1 MISSYYKLPITSK
14 RPWVNHMHMKYYFL
28 LLFTSFLWAGN
39 FVAGKFLV
47 NHGSALLLTEI
58 RWLIAVICLIPF
70 VWWKEKTLSFPKK
83 ALIPLLIM
91 GLTGVLLFN
100 YLMFLAL
107 EYTTAD
113 NVGLLSTLNPIS
125 IAIASFFFFREK
137 LNLRQLSAMLISLFG
152 ILIVISHGD
161 ISKLLSFY
169 FNIGDL
175 FMLAAVAIWGLYSVS
190 ARKAMTQVSPYN
202 ATLWAGIF
210 GALLNLPLVLFT
222 FEGIVNPTMSFWWA
236 ILYSSIGATVL
247 AMIFWNIGIQKVGS
261 VKSGMFLNFNPIFTA
276 ILAFIFLGE
285 KLTISQ
291 TAGSMIVILGVYFF
305 TAPKSKLKTHLTNQ
319 KSKAF

>member
-1 MISSYYKLPITSK
+1 MQI
-14 RPWVNHMHMKYYFL
+14 KYYFL

-58 RWLIAVICLIPF
+58 RWLIAVLCLLPF
-70 VWWKEKTLSFPKK
+70 VWWKEKKITFPKK
-83 ALIPLLIM
+83 ALIPLLLM

-100 YLMFLAL
+100 FLMFLAL
-107 EYTTAD
+107 EYTSAD

-125 IAIASFFFFREK
+125 IAVASFFFYREK
-137 LNLRQLSAMLISLFG
+137 LNLRQMSAMLISLFG
-152 ILIVISHGD
+152 ILIVISHGYL
-161 ISKLLSFY
+161 SNLLSFH
-169 FNIGDL
+169 FNIGDM
-175 FMLAAVAIWGLYSVS
+175 FMLGAVAIWGLYSVS

-210 GALLNLPLVLFT
+210 GSLLNLPFVLVT
-222 FEGIVNPTMSFWWA
+222 SDGIVDPTASFWWA

-276 ILAFIFLGE
+276 LLAFFFLGE
-285 KLTISQ
+285 KLTIPQ
-291 TAGSMIVILGVYFF
+291 TAGSIIVILGVYFF
-305 TAPKSKLKTHLTNQ
+305 TAPKKKFNPSISKHK
-319 KSKAF
+319 KRSRIA